1 MQHCSPIEAKP
12 ELQEKKKNLRKE
24 RQKINEQQ
32 SRLLRNAGEIIRRD
46 MKKMKYKNNKW
57 VKQQKLV
64 ENQIK
69 KISEV
74 IEKIEK
80 A

>member
-1 MQHCSPIEAKP
+1 
-12 ELQEKKKNLRKE
+12 
-24 RQKINEQQ
+24 
-32 SRLLRNAGEIIRRD
+32 